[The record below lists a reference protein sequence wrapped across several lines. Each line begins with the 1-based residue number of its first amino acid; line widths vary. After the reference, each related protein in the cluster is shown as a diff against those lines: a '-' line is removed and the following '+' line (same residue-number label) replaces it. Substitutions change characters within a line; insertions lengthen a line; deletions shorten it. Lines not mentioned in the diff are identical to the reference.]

1 MNSANNY
8 CIILAGGIG
17 KRLWPRSC
25 REKPKQ
31 FIDFFHCGSTLLQ
44 QTYRR
49 VSRIVP
55 RENIY
60 VSTFADYHDLVV
72 EQLPDLAEANILAEP
87 VQLSTAPATAW
98 ASFHI
103 AMLNPEANIFVSPCD
118 QFIDDEAAFESEVLE
133 GLEYTHEHD
142 TFLALGVPANEAN
155 SAYGYIQMGPEV
167 APNLFRV
174 RSFSEKPDPTFA
186 KVFVDS
192 GEFLWNTGLFLWNA
206 HTISQL
212 MDEIMPAVG
221 EEIAALDRPPSLEQ
235 EIEIVRRY
243 YPSVSRL
250 SIDLAILEK
259 AQNVVVRRCVFG
271 WADVGSWPQLH
282 ALSPKDADGN
292 AVLGEHKTLLSNC
305 RNTLFSLPEGM
316 AVVAEGLDGFL
327 VAADDKM
334 LLICP
339 NQDPGLAKKLYNNA
353 KTTLGDEFA

>member
-155 SAYGYIQMGPEV
+155 SAYGYIQMGPRGGAQPVPRALLLRE
-167 APNLFRV
+167 AR
-174 RSFSEKPDPTFA
+174 PDLRQGVCRQRGVLVEHGPLPL
-186 KVFVDS
+186 
-192 GEFLWNTGLFLWNA
+192 ERA
-206 HTISQL
+206 H
-212 MDEIMPAVG
+212 
-221 EEIAALDRPPSLEQ
+221 
-235 EIEIVRRY
+235 
-243 YPSVSRL
+243 
-250 SIDLAILEK
+250 
-259 AQNVVVRRCVFG
+259 
-271 WADVGSWPQLH
+271 H
-282 ALSPKDADGN
+282 
-292 AVLGEHKTLLSNC
+292 
-305 RNTLFSLPEGM
+305 
-316 AVVAEGLDGFL
+316 
-327 VAADDKM
+327 
-334 LLICP
+334 
-339 NQDPGLAKKLYNNA
+339 
-353 KTTLGDEFA
+353 